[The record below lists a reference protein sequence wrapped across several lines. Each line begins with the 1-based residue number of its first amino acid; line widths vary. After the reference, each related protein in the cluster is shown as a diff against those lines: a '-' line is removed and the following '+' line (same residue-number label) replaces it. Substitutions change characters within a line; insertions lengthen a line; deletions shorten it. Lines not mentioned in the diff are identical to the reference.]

1 MEIFLKCFE
10 VCAIDLW
17 IQLTLFRVPS
27 LSATDNGLMVRVL
40 ELFYLIGDL
49 SNSPSKVLVIYVDYP
64 LLLHDMESI
73 SPHEKSLF
81 YLAKKLII
89 RNCYSRVTGIQSTLL

>member
-1 MEIFLKCFE
+1 MDPAHF
-10 VCAIDLW
+10 VP
-17 IQLTLFRVPS
+17 VPS
-27 LSATDNGLMVRVL
+27 LSATDNGLMVRFL
-40 ELFYLIGDL
+40 ELFYFMVDL
-49 SNSPSKVLVIYVDYP
+49 SNSLSTVLVVYVDYP

-73 SPHEKSLF
+73 SPYEKSLF